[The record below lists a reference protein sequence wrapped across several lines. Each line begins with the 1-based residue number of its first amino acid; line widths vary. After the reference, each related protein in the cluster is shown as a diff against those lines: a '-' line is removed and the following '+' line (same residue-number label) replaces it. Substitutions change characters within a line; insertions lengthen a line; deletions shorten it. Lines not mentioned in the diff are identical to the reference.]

1 MLDKFPERAAEL
13 LRANGVKPS
22 HQRMKVLSFL
32 LSQQTHPTVE
42 AIHSALLP
50 QISTLSKTT
59 VYNTLNALVDAG
71 LVRVV
76 HIEDNETRYDVVMGE
91 HGHFKCERCGIV
103 TDFEVDM
110 NPLMQKMPDGFRV
123 RERNVYFK
131 GICTKCL
138 ERDTGK

>member
-91 HGHFKCERCGIV
+91 HGHFKCEHCGIV
-103 TDFEVDM
+103 YDFEVDM
-110 NPLMQKMPDGFRV
+110 NPLMHKMPDGFHV
-123 RERNVYFK
+123 RDP
-131 GICTKCL
+131 CPP
-138 ERDTGK
+138 

>member
-1 MLDKFPERAAEL
+1 MLFRSPERAAEL
-13 LRANGVKPS
+13 LRASGVKPS

-59 VYNTLNALVDAG
+59 VYNTLNALVEAG

-91 HGHFKCERCGIV
+91 HGHFKCERCGNV

-138 ERDTGK
+138 ERDTRK

>member
-1 MLDKFPERAAEL
+1 MLEMYPERAAEL

-22 HQRMKVLSFL
+22 HQRMQVLSFL
-32 LSQQTHPTVE
+32 LSQQSHPTVE
-42 AIHSALLP
+42 AIHTALLP
-50 QISTLSKTT
+50 RMGTLSKTT

-76 HIEDNETRYDVVMGE
+76 HIEDNETRYDVIMGE
-91 HGHFKCERCGIV
+91 HGHFKCERCEWV
-103 TDFEVDM
+103 YDFQVDM
-110 NPLMQKMPDGFRV
+110 SPLMRGMPDGFHV

>member
-1 MLDKFPERAAEL
+1 MLDMFPERAAEL
-13 LRANGVKPS
+13 LRASGVKPS

-59 VYNTLNALVDAG
+59 VYNTLNALVEAG